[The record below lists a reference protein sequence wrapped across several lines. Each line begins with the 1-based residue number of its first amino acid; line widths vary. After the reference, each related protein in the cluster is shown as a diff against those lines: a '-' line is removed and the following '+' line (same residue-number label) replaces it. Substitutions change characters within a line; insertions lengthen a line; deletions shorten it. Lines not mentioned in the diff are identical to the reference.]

1 MAAYR
6 PVGNMARRLLRS
18 HSLSP
23 SRYNPLGCGKCLQTS
38 AADFSTN
45 SNDQNPTTQVQ
56 PQRIN
61 RRTELDF
68 EELRALQLSG
78 DIALIDVRHPT
89 ELENYGEIPGA
100 VKIPLCEVKNALQLT
115 EDQFYSQFQVEKPA
129 KHDRNLIFY
138 ARGPNASV
146 AAVEIAHRLGFKR
159 SRHYIGGW
167 EEYSKYTG
175 QPLKKP
181 QKAESFG
188 ALNVYQDEFNQ
199 FFL

>member
-1 MAAYR
+1 MLSR
-6 PVGNMARRLLRS
+6 SMSMLPRMVARAS
-18 HSLSP
+18 
-23 SRYNPLGCGKCLQTS
+23 GCGKCLQTGATG
-38 AADFSTN
+38 AAFSTSSADN
-45 SNDQNPTTQVQ
+45 EAQMQ
-56 PQRIN
+56 PQQQVN

-100 VKIPLCEVKNALQLT
+100 VKIPLCEVKSALQMTDDEWL
-115 EDQFYSQFQVEKPA
+115 SQFQVEKPG
-129 KHDRNLIFY
+129 KHDRNLVFY

-146 AAVEIAHRLGFKR
+146 AALEIAHRLGYKR

>member
-1 MAAYR
+1 M
-6 PVGNMARRLLRS
+6 GARAS
-18 HSLSP
+18 
-23 SRYNPLGCGKCLQTS
+23 CGKCLQYGGGAGAS
-38 AADFSTN
+38 FSTTTAN
-45 SNDQNPTTQVQ
+45 NDQITQVQ
-56 PQRIN
+56 PQIIN

-100 VKIPLCEVKNALQLT
+100 VKIPLCEVKTALQLS
-115 EDQFYSQFQVEKPA
+115 EGEWLSQFQMEKPD
-129 KHDRNLIFY
+129 KHDRNLVFY

-146 AAVEIAHRLGFKR
+146 AALEIAHRLGFKR

-188 ALNVYQDEFNQ
+188 ALNVYHDEFNQ

>member
-1 MAAYR
+1 MEPIMCR
-6 PVGNMARRLLRS
+6 GMSMLPRIARAS
-18 HSLSP
+18 
-23 SRYNPLGCGKCLQTS
+23 CGKCLQTG
-38 AADFSTN
+38 APFSTTSGDN
-45 SNDQNPTTQVQ
+45 SASLTQVQ
-56 PQRIN
+56 PEVN

-68 EELRALQLSG
+68 EELHALQLAG

-100 VKIPLCEVKNALQLT
+100 VKIPLCEVKKALQLS
-115 EDQFYSQFQVEKPA
+115 EDQWLAQFQMEKPA

-167 EEYSKYTG
+167 EEYSKVTG

-188 ALNVYQDEFNQ
+188 ALNVYHDEFNQ

>member
-1 MAAYR
+1 MLPR
-6 PVGNMARRLLRS
+6 IARAS
-18 HSLSP
+18 
-23 SRYNPLGCGKCLQTS
+23 CGKCLQTS

-45 SNDQNPTTQVQ
+45 SSNDQNQQQVQ
-56 PQRIN
+56 PRIN

-100 VKIPLCEVKNALQLT
+100 VKIPLCEVKNALQMP
-115 EDQFYSQFQVEKPA
+115 EDEFLSQFQMEKPS
-129 KHDRNLIFY
+129 KNERNLIFY

>member
-1 MAAYR
+1 MLPR
-6 PVGNMARRLLRS
+6 LARAS
-18 HSLSP
+18 M
-23 SRYNPLGCGKCLQTS
+23 GCGKCLQTS
-38 AADFSTN
+38 AADFSTSS
-45 SNDQNPTTQVQ
+45 SNDQSQAITQTQ

-100 VKIPLCEVKNALQLT
+100 VKIPLCEVKNALQMSDDEWL
-115 EDQFYSQFQVEKPA
+115 SQFQMEKPG
-129 KHDRNLIFY
+129 KNERNLIFY

>member
-1 MAAYR
+1 MSMLPR
-6 PVGNMARRLLRS
+6 IARAS
-18 HSLSP
+18 
-23 SRYNPLGCGKCLQTS
+23 CGKCLQYGGAS
-38 AADFSTN
+38 FSTSSAN
-45 SNDQNPTTQVQ
+45 NDQFMQVQ
-56 PQRIN
+56 PQQIN

-100 VKIPLCEVKNALQLT
+100 VKIPLCEVKTALQMT
-115 EDQFYSQFQVEKPA
+115 EDQWLNQFQMEKPA

-138 ARGPNASV
+138 ARGPNASI
-146 AAVEIAHRLGFKR
+146 AAVEIAHRLGYKR

-188 ALNVYQDEFNQ
+188 AINVYHDEFNQ

>member
-1 MAAYR
+1 MCR
-6 PVGNMARRLLRS
+6 GMSLLPRIARAS
-18 HSLSP
+18 
-23 SRYNPLGCGKCLQTS
+23 CGKCLQTS

-100 VKIPLCEVKNALQLT
+100 VKIPLCEVKTALQLT
-115 EDQFYSQFQVEKPA
+115 EDQFFSQFQVEKPA

>member
-1 MAAYR
+1 MCR
-6 PVGNMARRLLRS
+6 GMSMLPRIARAS
-18 HSLSP
+18 
-23 SRYNPLGCGKCLQTS
+23 CGKCLQTG
-38 AADFSTN
+38 APFSTTSGDN
-45 SNDQNPTTQVQ
+45 SASLTQVQ
-56 PQRIN
+56 PEVN

-68 EELRALQLSG
+68 EELHALQLAG

-100 VKIPLCEVKNALQLT
+100 VKIPLCEVKKALQLS
-115 EDQFYSQFQVEKPA
+115 EDQWLAQFQMEKPA

-146 AAVEIAHRLGFKR
+146 AALEIAHRLGFKR

-167 EEYSKYTG
+167 EEYSKVTG
-175 QPLKKP
+175 APLKKP